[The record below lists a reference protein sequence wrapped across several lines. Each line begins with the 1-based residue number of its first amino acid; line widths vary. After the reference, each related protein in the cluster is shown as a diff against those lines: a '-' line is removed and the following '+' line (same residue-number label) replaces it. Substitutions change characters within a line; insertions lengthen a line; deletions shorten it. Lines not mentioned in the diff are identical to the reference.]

1 MIGTIAKI
9 ALGPLLKFGE
19 KYLDTTVDKA
29 KLEAGVDRAAI
40 EADARF
46 RSQALEHPAF
56 SIPFAILFGSHAL
69 YAASIT
75 LDSFAW
81 TNGFFSPL
89 ELPKWYQDDF
99 ELVMISLTGIA
110 TFVVKKRKT

>member
-1 MIGTIAKI
+1 MFNAVVRIV
-9 ALGPLLKFGE
+9 LGPLLKFGE
-19 KYLDTTVDKA
+19 KYLDTQVDKA
-29 KLEAGVDRAAI
+29 KLEAGVDRTAI

-46 RSQALEHPAF
+46 RAMALEHPAF

-69 YAASIT
+69 YCAAIV

-81 TNGFFSPL
+81 TNGFFAPL

-99 ELVMISLTGIA
+99 EMVMIALTGLGAFII
-110 TFVVKKRKT
+110 KRRKG